1 MFKAY
6 TQRYPNV
13 RVVAPLAVPALSL
26 IVSLGVVLNP
36 EDRFNKVA
44 RVFGGKEVVS
54 VVLWKDWKIGIIG
67 NADELRKAVR
77 SFLSE
82 RTGALSFDYR
92 KAQAEYEQ
100 EERWL
105 STIR

>member
-1 MFKAY
+1 MRIYVDKRLVGY
-6 TQRYPNV
+6 TYRV
-13 RVVAPLAVPALSL
+13 RLELSTF
-26 IVSLGVVLNP
+26 VVLNP

-54 VVLWKDWKIGIIG
+54 VVLWRDWKIGIIG
-67 NADELRKAVR
+67 SADELRKAVR

-82 RTGALSFDYR
+82 RIDALSVDYR
-92 KAQAEYEQ
+92 KAQAEYER